1 MILVVIVLMMM
12 VVMNGAVSIDV
23 VDNFQT
29 SFRVL

>member
-12 VVMNGAVSIDV
+12 VVMNGTVSIDV